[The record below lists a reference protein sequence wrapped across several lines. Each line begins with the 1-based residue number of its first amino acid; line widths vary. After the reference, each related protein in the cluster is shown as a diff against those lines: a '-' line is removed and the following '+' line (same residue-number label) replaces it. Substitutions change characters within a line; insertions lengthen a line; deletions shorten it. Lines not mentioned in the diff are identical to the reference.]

1 MGGSERAAVFQ
12 TVRNGS
18 QRAVIKLV
26 MAATS
31 AADALHD
38 DAQLSRW
45 SDTSRRSHPH
55 LIRLF
60 ENGRCQIDGTSL
72 LYVVMEYADED
83 LGQILPIRSLSTGEV
98 LEMLQPTA
106 EALAFLH
113 GAGFV
118 HARIKPSNIMAVDNQ
133 LKISSDCL
141 RQTGERADAGAGGAY
156 DPPEG
161 RAGGASPA
169 ADIWS
174 LGMTLV
180 AVLTQHEPQITD
192 PDQGKAI
199 AGGIQEPLR
208 GIVRQCLRPDPQ
220 QRCSARDIL
229 TRLESKLPVAALPP
243 EPATEK
249 RVFAQRWKWMVAIAV
264 AVVALAFI
272 GSRFMFQARSTPSS
286 ERRPAEPSTVPAAV
300 PAEKSPAPFSGK
312 GKEPEKVK
320 VKVKTTPGKAGG
332 GSVLQQVLP
341 EVSRGAL
348 NTITGH
354 VKVVVHVAVDGS
366 GNVSEATFKSAGPSQ
381 YFAKQAMAAAR
392 RWKFNPPQVDG
403 QGGPSEWDIRF
414 MFGRGSTQAFPTQI
428 KP

>member
-1 MGGSERAAVFQ
+1 MSASSELCKKWEGQTVAGKFPLRQWIGGSERAVVFQ

-38 DAQLSRW
+38 EAQLSRW

-60 ENGRCQIDGTSL
+60 ENGRCQIDGTGL
-72 LYVVMEYADED
+72 LYVVMEFADED

-113 GAGFV
+113 GAGLV
-118 HARIKPSNIMAVDNQ
+118 HTRIKPSNIMAVDNQ

-156 DPPEG
+156 DPQEG

-169 ADIWS
+169 GDIWS

-192 PDQGKAI
+192 PDQAKAI
-199 AGGIQEPLR
+199 AGGIQ
-208 GIVRQCLRPDPQ
+208 
-220 QRCSARDIL
+220 
-229 TRLESKLPVAALPP
+229 
-243 EPATEK
+243 
-249 RVFAQRWKWMVAIAV
+249 
-264 AVVALAFI
+264 
-272 GSRFMFQARSTPSS
+272 
-286 ERRPAEPSTVPAAV
+286 
-300 PAEKSPAPFSGK
+300 
-312 GKEPEKVK
+312 
-320 VKVKTTPGKAGG
+320 
-332 GSVLQQVLP
+332 
-341 EVSRGAL
+341 
-348 NTITGH
+348 
-354 VKVVVHVAVDGS
+354 
-366 GNVSEATFKSAGPSQ
+366 
-381 YFAKQAMAAAR
+381 
-392 RWKFNPPQVDG
+392 
-403 QGGPSEWDIRF
+403 
-414 MFGRGSTQAFPTQI
+414 
-428 KP
+428 